1 MAIALKINASLHYKV
16 LYIKTIDN
24 FLEVT
29 RYGILTKIVLYICKL
44 LWMYAAHWAEK
55 LYPFAPLPTW
65 LKYQPNWR
73 RNMI

>member
-1 MAIALKINASLHYKV
+1 MYERKPFHSNLHILPYLKYVMYYIKKNDMAIALKINASLHYKV

-44 LWMYAAHWAEK
+44 L
-55 LYPFAPLPTW
+55 
-65 LKYQPNWR
+65 
-73 RNMI
+73 

>member
-44 LWMYAAHWAEK
+44 L
-55 LYPFAPLPTW
+55 
-65 LKYQPNWR
+65 
-73 RNMI
+73 

>member
-1 MAIALKINASLHYKV
+1 MYYIKKNDMAIALKINASLHYKV

-44 LWMYAAHWAEK
+44 L
-55 LYPFAPLPTW
+55 
-65 LKYQPNWR
+65 
-73 RNMI
+73 